1 MEGLKRMSSFASAA
15 AAPAETVAAPNSRVW
30 FISNLTRGF
39 GIELVRQVLA
49 RGDKVVATAA
59 DIDQVIEAFPEG
71 DAGLLALSLDLADP
85 EQVQYAVAQA
95 VGHFG
100 RIDLLINNA
109 SMGVLGAIEEIS
121 DMEILQAVEGN
132 LLGVIRMTR
141 AVLPQM
147 RLQRSGQIVNMST
160 FATAGEGP
168 GWGVYA
174 ATKSA
179 IDGLSEVLAEEVGPL
194 GIGVTLLEPVP
205 FRSDFMID
213 SLIVGKQVIDDY
225 YDTSGRTRRRQ
236 GVPLGNPAYY
246 PLAGVSSVIEA
257 LTAEKPPLHLV
268 LGHKGY
274 YRALKKLESLRQE
287 HMAWHDVSLAM
298 DHIL

>member
-1 MEGLKRMSSFASAA
+1 MSSLASAA
-15 AAPAETVAAPNSRVW
+15 SEPAELSPVVKPRIW
-30 FISNLTRGF
+30 FISNLTPGF
-39 GIELVRQVLA
+39 GLELVRQVLA
-49 RGDKVVATAA
+49 RGDKVIAA
-59 DIDQVIEAFPEG
+59 AANIDQVLSTFPEG
-71 DAGLLALSLDLADP
+71 DANLLALSLDLADA
-85 EQVQYAVAQA
+85 EQVQFAITQA
-95 VGHFG
+95 VSHFG

-109 SMGVLGAIEEIS
+109 STGILGAIEEVS
-121 DMEILQAVEGN
+121 DDEILQVVEGN
-132 LLGVIRMTR
+132 LLGVMRMTR

-147 RLQRSGQIVNMST
+147 RRQRSGQIVNMST

-194 GIGVTLLEPVP
+194 GIGVTVLEPVP
-205 FRSDFMID
+205 FRSDFMVD
-213 SLIVGKQVIDDY
+213 SLIVSKQVIDDY

-236 GVPLGNPAYY
+236 GIPLGNPAYY
-246 PLAGVSSVIEA
+246 PLAGVTSVIDA
-257 LTAEKPPLHLV
+257 LTAEKPPQRLV
-268 LGHKGY
+268 LGHKSY
-274 YRALKKLESLRQE
+274 YKALKKLESLRQE

>member
-15 AAPAETVAAPNSRVW
+15 SVPAEASPAPRPRVW

-39 GIELVRQVLA
+39 GLELVRQILA
-49 RGDKVVATAA
+49 RGDQVVATAPN
-59 DIDQVIEAFPEG
+59 IDKVMEAFPDG
-71 DAGLLALSLDLADP
+71 DASLLALSLDIADAG
-85 EQVQYAVAQA
+85 QVQYAVDQA
-95 VGHFG
+95 VAHFG

-109 SMGVLGAIEEIS
+109 SMGVLGAIEEVS
-121 DMEILQAVEGN
+121 DAEVLRAVEGN
-132 LLGVIRMTR
+132 LLGVMRMTR

-147 RLQRSGQIVNMST
+147 RRQRSGQIVNMST
-160 FATAGEGP
+160 FATTGEGP

-213 SLIVGKQVIDDY
+213 SLIVGQRVIDDY

-236 GVPLGNPAYY
+236 GVPLGNPAWY

-257 LTAEKPPLHLV
+257 LTAEKPPLRLV

-274 YRALKKLESLRQE
+274 YKALKKLESLRQE